1 MTFLELCKRTIEKC
15 GISGSIATVT
25 GQTGESLRVVNWVD
39 EAWRDIQGS
48 QSNWDWMR
56 EDFSFQ
62 SVASTQSYTPT
73 AAGATDFGKWH
84 KDTLR
89 IYLTSTGVSDDS
101 FLCEWDYR
109 TFRDL
114 YMFGVQQTG
123 KPVVFAEK
131 PGTHALLLGSIPDA
145 VYTVYGEY
153 QLAATAMTADADI
166 PSMDEQFHMA
176 IVHLARMKYAAYEA
190 AGANLSIN
198 LTGAMWIN
206 FAAAYSDY
214 HVTGLNPAG
223 NACLADLAFVAS
235 RFRIVQRRRP
245 A

>member
-1 MTFLELCKRTIEKC
+1 MNFLALARRTAEKC
-15 GISGSIATVT
+15 SISGTIATVAS
-25 GQTGESLRVVNWVD
+25 QTGEFGRVVNWVN
-39 EAWRDIQGS
+39 EAWQDIQIA

-56 EDFSFQ
+56 ADFTFQ
-62 SVASTQSYTPT
+62 TVASTQSYTP
-73 AAGATDFGKWH
+73 AAIGATNFGKWH

-131 PGTHALLLGSIPDA
+131 PSTHALLLGSIPDA
-145 VYTVYGEY
+145 AYTVYGEY

-190 AGANLSIN
+190 AGEV
-198 LTGAMWIN
+198 
-206 FAAAYSDY
+206 FAE
-214 HVTGLNPAG
+214 
-223 NACLADLAFVAS
+223 AS
-235 RFRIVQRRRP
+235 RDYDRIMTKLAEGSLEEISLGEP
-245 A
+245 LA